1 MLDLEDLF
9 YLDIVL
15 ICGLPACGKSQFAKT
30 HFKAQDF
37 KRINRKEIRRL
48 LYEMTNFEDVW
59 TEKEFLSVDEG
70 LVKQIERKLLENL
83 LQNDQKILIDNT
95 SVSVTSRKSYL
106 QLAAQMKK
114 TIGVVFMNTP
124 VQICME
130 RNRKKSDPVPDRII
144 SNLAAAI
151 ELPDTREGF
160 KEVAIV
166 KE

>member
-1 MLDLEDLF
+1 MLDLEELF

-30 HFKAQDF
+30 HFKSQDF

-48 LYEMTNFEDVW
+48 LYEMTNFEDPW
-59 TEKEFLSVDEG
+59 SEKEFSSVDEG

-83 LQNDQKILIDNT
+83 LQNDQKILVDNT
-95 SVSVTSRKSYL
+95 SVSIASRKSYI
-106 QLAAQMKK
+106 QLASQFKK
-114 TIGVVFMNTP
+114 SIGVVFMNTP
-124 VQICME
+124 VQTCME
-130 RNRKKSDPVPDRII
+130 RNRKKTDPVPERII

-151 ELPDTREGF
+151 ELPDSREGF
-160 KEVAIV
+160 KEIAVI

>member
-1 MLDLEDLF
+1 
-9 YLDIVL
+9 
-15 ICGLPACGKSQFAKT
+15 
-30 HFKAQDF
+30 
-37 KRINRKEIRRL
+37 
-48 LYEMTNFEDVW
+48 MTNFEDVW
-59 TEKEFLSVDEG
+59 SEKEFTSVDEG

-83 LQNDQKILIDNT
+83 LQNDQKILVDNT
-95 SVSVTSRKSYL
+95 SVSVASRKSYL
-106 QLAAQMKK
+106 QLATQMKK